1 MKLIDSF
8 RTLFRIRT
16 QRRRPPAGPK
26 PPVGSSI
33 VNERLRMRLNFPIS
47 PEQWNWLTEMGWRT
61 TDMRTDR
68 RQYTLVSET
77 FVTRL
82 LDADEE
88 QRYSLH
94 QRLMSSQPP
103 LH

>member
-1 MKLIDSF
+1 MRLIDSL

-16 QRRRPPAGPK
+16 RRRRPPAGPK
-26 PPVGSSI
+26 PPIGSSI
-33 VNERLRMRLNFPIS
+33 VNDRLRMRLTFPIS
-47 PEQWNWLTEMGWRT
+47 HEQWNWLTEMGWRT

-68 RQYTLVSET
+68 RQYALVSET
-77 FVTRL
+77 FVYRM

-88 QRYSLH
+88 QRYQLH
-94 QRLMSSQPP
+94 QRLLASQPS